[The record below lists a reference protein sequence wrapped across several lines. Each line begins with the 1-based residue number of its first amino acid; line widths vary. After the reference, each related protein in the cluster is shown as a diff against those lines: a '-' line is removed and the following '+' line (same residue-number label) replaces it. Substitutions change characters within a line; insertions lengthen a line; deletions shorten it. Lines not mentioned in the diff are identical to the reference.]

1 MRRQRG
7 RTPSVINASKTLKW
21 LACILAA
28 TALGAGLGRADW
40 PTWRGPHQDGVAGDV
55 GLISRW
61 SPAGENLVWHAD
73 LVSRSTPVAVGG
85 RVCANGRTGS
95 GPTRQETVAC
105 FDAATGRKLWE
116 HPLDVYLTA
125 VPFSR
130 VGWGNL
136 TTDPET
142 GYVYALGVGGLLYC
156 FDRDGKVLWW
166 HALTEEVGLISGVGG
181 RTHSPLVDED
191 RLIVSFVNAGWG
203 EQGVFRHRTFAFDKR
218 TGELRWVSTPGGV
231 PEDTNIQTTPVV
243 AEIGGRRL
251 LIEGQADGWVYALSA
266 RTGEKVWSFHLSKG
280 ALNNTVA
287 VHDKVVFASHGEE
300 NFDSELMGRVVAI
313 DATGSGD
320 VTRTH
325 ELWRNDE
332 LAATFASPLYHDGVL
347 YVVDNSAG
355 LAALDAANGKILWRH
370 KLGTIGKASP
380 VWADGKLYVAEVNGR
395 FDILKPSRTGV
406 EVLDEE
412 RLRLADGSRFAEIY
426 GSAAVAYGRLYLA
439 AESGLYCLGD
449 KSRPLA
455 PIPPIPAI
463 PPLSPPPPPSQA
475 AAGEGRG
482 LAAAGA
488 GRNGSAGSVGSSG
501 LAAAAASAPGGAR
514 LLQVA
519 PAEVMIRPGES
530 VSFRIVALDAQ
541 GLPVPA
547 PGSPGTSG
555 TIPPASPWSL
565 AGLAGRL
572 DPNGTFV
579 ADPGTGF
586 QTGEVVARLGEQTAK
601 ARVRVVPDLPWRE
614 DFEALA
620 AGSSPAGWVGA
631 PGKYAI
637 KQTAE
642 GKVLAKAP
650 VQRGLNRS
658 NTYIGPPTLHDYTI
672 QADLLGTQSGNLRPD
687 MGLVASGYVLDLM
700 GASQRLQ
707 LRAWDTEL
715 RLMEQVDL
723 KWDPNV
729 WYTMKLRA
737 EAQGD
742 VGLIRGKVWRRGEPE
757 PAAWTV
763 SARDPRP
770 VRHGSPGLY
779 GYSAAEILFDNLSVT
794 PNR

>member
-1 MRRQRG
+1 LPEPPQRG
-7 RTPSVINASKTLKW
+7 RTPSAIHAIHALGAIAASNTVKW
-21 LACILAA
+21 VGCILAA

-40 PTWRGPHQDGVAGDV
+40 PSWRGPHQDGTADDS
-55 GLISRW
+55 GLISKW
-61 SPAGENLVWHAD
+61 SPAGENLVWRAD
-73 LVSRSTPVAVGG
+73 LVGRSTPVVVGG
-85 RVCANGRTGS
+85 RVCANGRIGS
-95 GPTRQETVAC
+95 GLTRQESVAC

-116 HPLDVYLTA
+116 HALDVYLTA

-136 TTDPET
+136 TADRET
-142 GYVYALGVGGLLYC
+142 GNVYALGVGGLLTC

-166 HALTEEVGLISGVGG
+166 RSLTEEVGLISGVGG

-251 LIEGQADGWVYALSA
+251 LIEGQADGWVVALSA

-287 VHDKVVFASHGEE
+287 VHGKAVFASHGEE
-300 NFDSELMGRVVAI
+300 NFDNELLGRVVAI
-313 DATGSGD
+313 DATGTGD

-355 LAALDAANGKILWRH
+355 LAALDAANGKVLWRH

-395 FDILKPSRTGV
+395 FDILKPSRAGV

-412 RLRLADGSRFAEIY
+412 RLRLADGSRFAEVY

-449 KSRPLA
+449 KSRPLPPMAPMA
-455 PIPPIPAI
+455 PISPTAPTAPNAPLPA
-463 PPLSPPPPPSQA
+463 PQA
-475 AAGEGRG
+475 PAGEG
-482 LAAAGA
+482 APDA
-488 GRNGSAGSVGSSG
+488 GR
-501 LAAAAASAPGGAR
+501 AR
-514 LLQVA
+514 LLQVI

-530 VSFRIVALDAQ
+530 ASFRIAALDGE
-541 GLPVPA
+541 GLPAPA
-547 PGSPGTSG
+547 PASTPGSAGTSEA
-555 TIPPASPWSL
+555 TPPAVSPWSL

-572 DPNGTFV
+572 DANGTFV
-579 ADPGTGF
+579 ADPGRGF
-586 QTGEVVARLGEQTAK
+586 QTGEVVARLGGLTAK
-601 ARVRVVPDLPWRE
+601 ARVRVVPDLPWKE

-631 PGKYAI
+631 PGKYVV
-637 KQTAE
+637 KQTAA

-650 VQRGLNRS
+650 AQRGLNRS
-658 NTYIGPPTLHDYTI
+658 NTYIGPPTLHDYTV
-672 QADLLGTQSGNLRPD
+672 QADLLGTQTGLLRPD
-687 MGLVASGYVLDLM
+687 MGLVASGYILDLM
-700 GASQRLQ
+700 GASQHLQ

-715 RLMEQVDL
+715 RLMEQVEL
-723 KWDPNV
+723 KWDPDV
-729 WYTMKLRA
+729 WYTMKLRV
-737 EAQGD
+737 ETEGGQG
-742 VGLIRGKVWRRGEPE
+742 VIRGKVWRRGEAE

-763 SARDPRP
+763 TARDPRP

-779 GYSAAEILFDNLSVT
+779 GYSAAEILYDNLSVT

>member
-1 MRRQRG
+1 MPTRRGLMSSAIHARS
-7 RTPSVINASKTLKW
+7 TIKW
-21 LACILAA
+21 LGCILAA
-28 TALGAGLGRADW
+28 SVVGGGLGWADW
-40 PTWRGPHQDGVAGDV
+40 PAWRGPHQDGVADDS
-55 GLISRW
+55 GLISKW
-61 SPAGENLVWHAD
+61 SPAGENLAWRAD
-73 LVSRSTPVAVGG
+73 LVGRSTPVAVGG
-85 RVCANGRTGS
+85 RVCANGRAGS
-95 GPTRQETVAC
+95 GPTRQEMVAC

-116 HPLDVYLTA
+116 HALDVYLTA

-136 TTDPET
+136 TADPET
-142 GYVYALGVGGLLYC
+142 GNVYALGVGGLLYC

-166 HALTEEVGLISGVGG
+166 RSLTEELGLISGVGG

-203 EQGVFRHRTFAFDKR
+203 EQGVFRHRAFAFDKR
-218 TGELRWVSTPGGV
+218 TGELRWVSTPGVV

-251 LIEGQADGWVYALSA
+251 LIEGQADGWVYALAA

-287 VHDKVVFASHGEE
+287 VHDKLVFASHGEE
-300 NFDSELMGRVVAI
+300 NLDSELMGRVVAI
-313 DATGSGD
+313 DATGTGD

-332 LAATFASPLYHDGVL
+332 LAATFASPLYHDGLL

-355 LAALDAANGKILWRH
+355 LAALDAASGKILWRH

-395 FDILKPSRTGV
+395 FDILKPSRAGV

-412 RLRLADGSRFAEIY
+412 RLRLADGSRFAEVY

-449 KSRPLA
+449 KSRPMPPMA
-455 PIPPIPAI
+455 PLPPV
-463 PPLSPPPPPSQA
+463 QA
-475 AAGEGRG
+475 PAGEGRN
-482 LAAAGA
+482 AAGA
-488 GRNGSAGSVGSSG
+488 GRGSAG
-501 LAAAAASAPGGAR
+501 APDAGKAH
-514 LLQVA
+514 LLQVM
-519 PAEVMIRPGES
+519 PAEVLIRPGES
-530 VSFRIVALDAQ
+530 VSFRIVAVDGE

-547 PGSPGTSG
+547 PGSTGTSG
-555 TIPPASPWSL
+555 NTPASPWSL

-572 DPNGTFV
+572 DANGTFV
-579 ADPGTGF
+579 ADPGRGF
-586 QTGEVVARLGEQTAK
+586 QTGEVVARLGELTAK
-601 ARVRVVPDLPWRE
+601 ARVRVVPDLPWKE

-631 PGKYAI
+631 PGKYVV
-637 KQTAE
+637 KQTAA
-642 GKVLAKAP
+642 GKVLAKTP

-658 NTYIGPPTLHDYTI
+658 NTYIGPPTLHDYTV
-672 QADLLGTQSGNLRPD
+672 QADLLGTQSGLLRPD
-687 MGLVASGYVLDLM
+687 MGLVASGYILDLM
-700 GASQRLQ
+700 GAGQRLQ
-707 LRAWDTEL
+707 VRAWDTEL
-715 RLMEQVDL
+715 RLMEQVEL
-723 KWDPNV
+723 KWDPDV
-729 WYTMKLRA
+729 WYTMKLSVQT
-737 EAQGD
+737 QGD
-742 VGLIRGKVWRRGEPE
+742 QGLIRGKVWRRGEPE

-763 SARDPRP
+763 TARDPRP

-779 GYSAAEILFDNLSVT
+779 GYSAAEILYDNLSVT